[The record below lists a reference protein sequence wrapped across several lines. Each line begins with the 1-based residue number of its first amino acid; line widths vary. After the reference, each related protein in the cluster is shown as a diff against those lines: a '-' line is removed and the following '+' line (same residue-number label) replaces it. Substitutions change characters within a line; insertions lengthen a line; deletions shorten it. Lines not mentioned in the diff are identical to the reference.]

1 MKKSNIG
8 GEALI
13 EGVMMRGPKSIAIA
27 IRKPD
32 GEIIVD
38 KKPLNTLSIRYK
50 IFKAPIIRGMV
61 GLIESMTLG
70 VKALMFSAEFVET
83 EDSEAAK
90 PSKFDEFIQKVF
102 GDKLQN
108 AITYFSVILA
118 LAMGIGL
125 FILLPNLLSSL
136 LGFDKGSASG
146 LIYYNLFEG
155 LLRIS
160 LFFGYI
166 VLISKLKDIKRVF
179 QYHGAE
185 HKTIHCYEHEEELTV
200 ENVRQYTTRHCR
212 CGTAFLFIVML
223 VSILV
228 FSFLGWH
235 SIWINI
241 LLRLLLIP
249 LVAGISYEILK
260 FAGKSSWKIMNI
272 VNMPGLMLQKFTTQ
286 EPDDRQ
292 IEVAIAALNGV
303 LADTRS

>member
-1 MKKSNIG
+1 MKNSSIG

-13 EGVMMRGPKSIAIA
+13 EGVMMRGPESVAIA

-32 GEIIVD
+32 GEIIID
-38 KKPLNTLSIRYK
+38 KKPLNTLAMRYK

-61 GLIESMTLG
+61 GLLESMILG

-83 EDSEAAK
+83 EDGETSK
-90 PSKFDEFIQKVF
+90 PSRFDGFLQKVF
-102 GDKLQN
+102 GDKLQS

-125 FILLPNLLSSL
+125 FILLPNLLSGL
-136 LGFDKGSASG
+136 LGFDKGTTAG
-146 LIYYNLFEG
+146 QIYYNLVEG
-155 LLRIS
+155 FLRVS

-166 VLISKLKDIKRVF
+166 VLISKLKDIQRVF

-228 FSFLGWH
+228 FSFSGWH
-235 SIWINI
+235 SIWMNI

-260 FAGKSSWKIMNI
+260 FAGKSNGKIMGI
-272 VNMPGLMLQKFTTQ
+272 VSMPGLLLQKFTTQ

-292 IEVAIAALNGV
+292 IEVAIVALNNV
-303 LADTRS
+303 LVDAER

>member
-13 EGVMMRGPKSIAIA
+13 EGVMMRGPESIAIA

-38 KKPLNTLSIRYK
+38 KKSLNTLSMRHK
-50 IFKAPIIRGMV
+50 VFKAPIIRGMV
-61 GLIESMTLG
+61 GLFESMTLG
-70 VKALMFSAEFVET
+70 VKALMFSAELVEM
-83 EDSEAAK
+83 EDGEAAK
-90 PSKFDEFIQKVF
+90 PSKFDKFIQKVLS
-102 GDKLQN
+102 DKLQN
-108 AITYFSVILA
+108 AITNFSVILA

-136 LGFDKGSASG
+136 LGFDKGSAAG

-155 LLRIS
+155 LLRVS

-166 VLISKLKDIKRVF
+166 VLISRSKDIQRVF

-200 ENVRQYTTRHCR
+200 ENVRRYTTRHCR

-260 FAGKSSWKIMNI
+260 FAGKSNGKIMSI
-272 VNMPGLMLQKFTTQ
+272 VSMPGLLLQKFTTQ

-303 LADTRS
+303 LFDTRS

>member
-38 KKPLNTLSIRYK
+38 KKPLNTLVMRCK
-50 IFKAPIIRGMV
+50 IFKAPIIRGMA
-61 GLIESMTLG
+61 GLFESMTLG
-70 VKALMFSAEFVET
+70 VKALMFSAEFVEM
-83 EDSEAAK
+83 EDGESAK
-90 PSKFDEFIQKVF
+90 SSRFDEFIEKVF
-102 GDKLQN
+102 GNKLQN

-136 LGFDKGSASG
+136 LGFDKGSAAG

-166 VLISKLKDIKRVF
+166 VLISRLKDINRVF

-200 ENVRQYTTRHCR
+200 DNVRQYTTRHCR

-235 SIWINI
+235 SIWMNI
-241 LLRLLLIP
+241 LLRLLLLP
-249 LVAGISYEILK
+249 LVAGISYEVLK
-260 FAGKSSWKIMNI
+260 FAGKSNWKIMNF
-272 VNMPGLMLQKFTTQ
+272 VNMPGLLLQKFTTQ

-303 LADTRS
+303 LSDTRS

>member
-38 KKPLNTLSIRYK
+38 KKPLNTLAMRCK
-50 IFKAPIIRGMV
+50 IFKAPIIRGMA
-61 GLIESMTLG
+61 GLFESMTLG
-70 VKALMFSAEFVET
+70 VKALMFSAEFVEM
-83 EDSEAAK
+83 EDGESAK
-90 PSKFDEFIQKVF
+90 SSRFDEFIEKVF
-102 GDKLQN
+102 GNKLQN

-136 LGFDKGSASG
+136 LGFDKGSAAG

-166 VLISKLKDIKRVF
+166 VLISRLKDINRVF

-200 ENVRQYTTRHCR
+200 DNVRQYTTRHCR

-235 SIWINI
+235 SIWMNI
-241 LLRLLLIP
+241 LLRLLLLP
-249 LVAGISYEILK
+249 LVAGISYEVLK
-260 FAGKSSWKIMNI
+260 FAGKSNWKIMNF

-303 LADTRS
+303 LSDTRS